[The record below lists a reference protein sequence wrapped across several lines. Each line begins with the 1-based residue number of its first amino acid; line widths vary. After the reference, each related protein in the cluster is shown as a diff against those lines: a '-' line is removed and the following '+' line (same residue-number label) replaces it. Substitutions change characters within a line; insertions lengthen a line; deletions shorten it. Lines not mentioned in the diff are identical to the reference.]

1 MTPPTEINI
10 SARNLSVSRLTLR
23 MVILLSLA
31 VISACELEPDPEP
44 DSEPDSEAQF
54 SPKIAHMVST
64 LEGIYHPLSSDPLH
78 WQDEELGMLDS
89 LAGSTILA
97 LGEATHGTGEFFD
110 AKFRIF
116 RYLAEN
122 HGYRIFAI
130 EADPGECMV
139 INEAIQEGREEEIR
153 SLMKEYMFFWTWK
166 TREVEEML
174 SWMCRF
180 NQGREEDDKIR
191 YVGFDC
197 QYHQLNSELLLEY
210 LRNAEFTGMNLS
222 DSLLRRLMFESE
234 QSPDVYTDE
243 KYEADLLDLQLL
255 RDSMTIF
262 HPELAAASG
271 ETSFQQYY
279 HLAEILSQ
287 ALDLRHLAYKEIN
300 GTDVRDR
307 YMAENV
313 SWYVEHMAPPIFVW
327 AHNFHISR
335 RNSYE
340 VNMMGF
346 YLDEKFGDR
355 YANIG
360 FQFAMGEFNAY
371 GIRNMEFTPLVAQT
385 LSVVPD
391 STSLPWIFSQAEE
404 DIFFVS
410 TNVLKGENCWKEAMI
425 RGLRYINIGAAY
437 DRVLEHCYSPFY
449 SESFD
454 HLIYI
459 EESTHSSLL

>member
-1 MTPPTEINI
+1 
-10 SARNLSVSRLTLR
+10 
-23 MVILLSLA
+23 MVHRTCLNKCLILLQLL
-31 VISACELEPDPEP
+31 VIAACEMEPDPGINSDPEP
-44 DSEPDSEAQF
+44 TTEPGRETTGLVAS
-54 SPKIAHMVST
+54 
-64 LEGIYHPLSSDPLH
+64 LEDLYHPLSSDPLQ

-89 LAGSTILA
+89 LAGSTIFA
-97 LGEATHGTGEFFD
+97 MGEGTHGTGEFFD
-110 AKFRIF
+110 AKYRIF
-116 RYLAEN
+116 RYLVEN

-139 INEAIQEGREEEIR
+139 INEAILEGREEEIR

-191 YVGFDC
+191 YVGVDC

-210 LRNAEFTGMNLS
+210 FRDAEFSGMNLA
-222 DSLLRRLMFESE
+222 DTLLRRLMFESE
-234 QSPDVYTDE
+234 QPAELYTDE
-243 KYEADLLDLQLL
+243 KYEADLLDLQFL
-255 RDSMTIF
+255 RDSMTMF

-271 ETSFQQYY
+271 ETSFQQHY
-279 HLAEILSQ
+279 HLAEVLSQ
-287 ALDLRHLAYKEIN
+287 ALELRHLVHKEIN

-307 YMAENV
+307 YMAENA
-313 SWYVEHMAPPIFVW
+313 SWYVEHMAPRIFVW

-340 VNMMGF
+340 VNMMGY

-360 FQFAMGEFNAY
+360 FQFARGEFNAY

-391 STSLPWIFSQAEE
+391 SSSLPWVFSQADE
-404 DIFFVS
+404 DNFFVIM
-410 TNVLKGENCWKEAMI
+410 NRLKLDSNWNEAME
-425 RGLRYINIGAAY
+425 RGLRHINIGAAY
-437 DRVLEHCYSPFY
+437 DRVLEHCYQPFY
-449 SESFD
+449 SDSFD